1 MHLRFFPENA
11 TSIEH
16 AEVILEKNDTLEDI
30 KAFMNQHQCFKLFVS
45 GAFGFDQDKLP
56 FDEPADFIEA
66 ITIQCSKIRDLTPL
80 YFLKNIKKICLEGN
94 PDIKGRLDLHQFQH
108 LERVDFYDSIKN
120 ITGLFDH
127 KNLKAVYIEP
137 KKLKCLSIEEENHTI
152 EHFGLSNSHI
162 ADIADIQKLPALKS
176 IELAYLPKITNIS
189 FLLRCKQISEIQI
202 CSCKKIENLIE
213 TLSKLDSLTSIT
225 LWNQGNIDTIQPFFC
240 LSKLQIV
247 RLWEATKI
255 LDGKVSFLDQMP
267 DMQHLE
273 IKSYAHYDK

>member
-1 MHLRFFPENA
+1 M
-11 TSIEH
+11 
-16 AEVILEKNDTLEDI
+16 
-30 KAFMNQHQCFKLFVS
+30 
-45 GAFGFDQDKLP
+45 
-56 FDEPADFIEA
+56 
-66 ITIQCSKIRDLTPL
+66 
-80 YFLKNIKKICLEGN
+80 
-94 PDIKGRLDLHQFQH
+94 HQFQH

-202 CSCKKIENLIE
+202 CSCKRIENLIE
-213 TLSKLDSLTSIT
+213 NLSKLDSLTSIT
-225 LWNQGNIDTIQPFFC
+225 LWNQGNIDTIQPFRC

-247 RLWEATKI
+247 RLWEATKKS
-255 LDGKVSFLDQMP
+255 LMEKSVFL
-267 DMQHLE
+267 
-273 IKSYAHYDK
+273 IKCLICSIWRSNAMLIMINSRLI